1 MREEIKA
8 EKKWRWQEAQ
18 NKKREV
24 SRERVIM
31 EIKCFV
37 CGGFGHITHHC
48 RNVESRQKERP
59 TQRFLNKFEVPR
71 NRVINIKEGSGQKIR
86 KDRKMILK
94 EKILKE
100 EKKEKKEKTVEVR
113 KIEERKI
120 LREMTV
126 KIGLK
131 QKEDEEEIIV
141 EALLDSGVT
150 GLVMSL
156 EFAKKNKVR
165 KKKLDKL
172 IYMRNVY
179 GIFNHERLIEHTV
192 KIKLLYRG
200 HKKKTETDI
209 IGNQKQNVI
218 LEMP

>member
-1 MREEIKA
+1 VEIVGGM
-8 EKKWRWQEAQ
+8 E
-18 NKKREV
+18 KKREV

-31 EIKCFV
+31 ERKCFV

-48 RNVESRQKERP
+48 RNVESRQEERP

-71 NRVINIKEGSGQKIR
+71 NRVINIKEESGEEIR

-100 EKKEKKEKTVEVR
+100 GKKEKKEKTVEVR
-113 KIEERKI
+113 KIKERKI

-131 QKEDEEEIIV
+131 QKKDEEGIIV

-156 EFAKKNKVR
+156 EFEKKNKVR
-165 KKKLDKL
+165 KKKLDRL
-172 IYMRNVY
+172 IYMRNVN
-179 GIFNHERLIEHTV
+179 GTFNHKRLIEHTV

-200 HKKKTETDI
+200 HKKKTEIDM
-209 IGNQKQNVI
+209 IGNQK
-218 LEMP
+218 